1 MKHLILT
8 ILLILGATAVS
19 SEEKVWAFNVTEVS
33 VPMIYGGTLYNTSES
48 LGMTFYA
55 YKDLEECRSQ
65 LQTYVLRNTAN
76 SEVVLHRNDT
86 FHPTNPSSVL
96 YNSTNGLI
104 HFVEC
109 SPKLLQD

>member
-19 SEEKVWAFNVTEVS
+19 AEEKVWAFNITEVS
-33 VPMIYGGTLYNTSES
+33 VPMIYGGTLYNTPES

-109 SPKLLQD
+109 SPKVLQD

>member
-1 MKHLILT
+1 MKHILLT
-8 ILLILGATAVS
+8 ISLILGATAVS
-19 SEEKVWAFNVTEVS
+19 AGEKVWVFNVTEVS
-33 VPMIYGGTLYNTSES
+33 VPMIYGGTLYNTPES

-55 YKDLEECRSQ
+55 YKDVEECRSQ

-76 SEVVLHRNDT
+76 SEVELHRNDT

-109 SPKLLQD
+109 SPKVLQD